1 MRFADIRKVII
12 IGSGPAGHT
21 AAIYAARANLRPLM
35 FEGFLAGGVAAGG
48 ALTQTTEVENFPGF
62 PNGIT
67 GMEFTENLRLQSL
80 RFGTEIVTET
90 VSRVDL
96 SQRPF
101 RVWVEGEESNN
112 EPTAMSESIIIATGA
127 SANRLDI
134 PGGEEYWQRGVSACA
149 VCDGALP
156 MYRNKPVVVVGG
168 GDSAAEEALF
178 MTKYASI
185 VYLVHRRDTLRA
197 SNIMVQRLKQNP
209 KIEIVWDTVL
219 REAKG
224 NGNKLTG
231 VVVENVKTGD
241 VKELEASGLFF
252 AIGHTPQTKLF
263 DGQLDRDTEGYL
275 ITNSTK
281 TKIPGVFA
289 AGDCQDKIYRQAI
302 TAAGSGCIAALE
314 VEKFLLEY
322 SME

>member
-275 ITNSTK
+275 ITNNTK
-281 TKIPGVFA
+281 DRKSV
-289 AGDCQDKIYRQAI
+289 
-302 TAAGSGCIAALE
+302 
-314 VEKFLLEY
+314 V
-322 SME
+322 